1 MEAGDYT
8 APKSCSAGF
17 APVLFRDSGTCD
29 DVGGSRPA
37 ARSEP
42 EIKMK
47 PANLLVIL
55 SDQHNP
61 RIAGCYGHP
70 IVKTPNLDRLA
81 SRGTRFT
88 AAYTNSPI
96 CVPARAS
103 FATGRY
109 VHQIRF
115 WDNAIAYDGS
125 VPAWGHRLMAQG
137 HRVTSIGKLHY
148 LSADP
153 ARDGFHEEIIPMHI
167 ADGIGDLSGLIR
179 DEVIV
184 RTGARKLGPQAGPGE
199 SEYTSY
205 DRDIAAET
213 CRWLEQEAPKHRDK
227 PWVLYVGF
235 VCPHPP
241 FLAPE
246 AFFRLYD
253 EKTIPMPDRYSVAER
268 PRHPYLD
275 ALARGRPYD
284 DGFSGPEMVR
294 RAIAAYYGLVSFLD
308 DNVGKV
314 LAALERAGLAA
325 STRVMYGSDHGENL
339 GTRGLWA
346 KSTLFEEAAGIPLIM
361 AGPDV
366 PQGRTVDT
374 PVTLVDAFPTI
385 LQGVGARASAEDGDL
400 PGASL
405 FDVANGALRDR
416 SAFSEY
422 HATASICGC
431 FMIRRGR
438 YKYLH
443 YVGFDPMLFDL
454 AADPYERRDL
464 ASDPEH
470 RPVLDEYENELRRL
484 LDPDAVDRSARADQA
499 RCMERFGG
507 KAAIM
512 KRGSITHTPPP
523 GVKATLHPVE
533 ADRHL

>member
-1 MEAGDYT
+1 
-8 APKSCSAGF
+8 
-17 APVLFRDSGTCD
+17 
-29 DVGGSRPA
+29 
-37 ARSEP
+37 
-42 EIKMK
+42 MK
-47 PANLLVIL
+47 PSNLLVIL

-61 RIAGCYGHP
+61 RVAGCYGHP
-70 IVKTPNLDRLA
+70 MVKTPNLDRLA
-81 SRGTRFT
+81 ARGTRFKS
-88 AAYTNSPI
+88 AYTNCPI

-125 VPAWGHRLMAQG
+125 VPSWGHRLMAQG

-148 LSADP
+148 VTSDP
-153 ARDGFHEEIIPMHI
+153 VRNGFHEEIVPMHI

-184 RTGARKLGPQAGPGE
+184 RSGARTLAPEAGPGE
-199 SEYTSY
+199 SEYTDY
-205 DRDIAAET
+205 DRKVAEET
-213 CRWLEQEAPKHRDK
+213 CRWLEREASKHGDK

-241 FLAPE
+241 FIAPE

-253 EKTIPMPDRYSVAER
+253 ENAIPMPDRYAQSER
-268 PRHPYLD
+268 PRHPYID

-284 DGFSGPEMVR
+284 EGFSGPEMVR
-294 RAIAAYYGLVSFLD
+294 RVIAAYYGLVSYLD

-314 LAALERAGLAA
+314 LASLERAGLA
-325 STRVMYGSDHGENL
+325 STTRVIYGTDHGESL
-339 GTRGLWA
+339 GARGLWA
-346 KSTLFEEAAGIPLIM
+346 KSILFEEAAGIPLIM
-361 AGPDV
+361 AGPEV
-366 PQGRTVDT
+366 PEGRSVDT

-385 LQGVGARASAEDGDL
+385 MQAVGASPAVEDRDL

-405 FDVANGALRDR
+405 FDIANGALAGRT
-416 SAFSEY
+416 AFSEY
-422 HATASICGC
+422 HASAAICGT

-438 YKYLH
+438 YKYIH
-443 YVGFDPMLFDL
+443 YVGCDPMLFDL
-454 AADPYERRDL
+454 AADPYERNDL
-464 ASDPEH
+464 AHSPEH
-470 RPVLDEYENELRRL
+470 RRVLEEYERELRRL
-484 LDPDAVDRSARADQA
+484 LDPDAIDQRARDDQT
-499 RCMERFGG
+499 RHMERFGG

-523 GVKATLHPVE
+523 GVKAKLHPVE
-533 ADRHL
+533 ADHRG

>member
-1 MEAGDYT
+1 M
-8 APKSCSAGF
+8 
-17 APVLFRDSGTCD
+17 
-29 DVGGSRPA
+29 
-37 ARSEP
+37 
-42 EIKMK
+42 IK
-47 PANLLVIL
+47 PSNLLVIL

-61 RIAGCYGHP
+61 RIAGCCGHP
-70 IVKTPNLDRLA
+70 TVKTPNLDRLA
-81 SRGTRFT
+81 AEGTRFT
-88 AAYTNSPI
+88 SAYTNSPI

-125 VPAWGHRLMAQG
+125 VPSWGHRLMAQG

-148 LSADP
+148 LKTDP
-153 ARDGFHEEIIPMHI
+153 ARNGFHEEIIPMHI

-184 RTGARKLGPQAGPGE
+184 RSGARTLAPEAGAGE
-199 SEYTSY
+199 SEYTDY
-205 DRDIAAET
+205 DRKIATET
-213 CRWLEQEAPKHRDK
+213 CRWLEQEAPKHSDK

-241 FLAPE
+241 FIAPE

-253 EKTIPMPDRYSVAER
+253 ENEIPMPDRYGHAER
-268 PRHPYLD
+268 PRHPYID

-284 DGFSGPEMVR
+284 EGFGGPEMVR
-294 RAIAAYYGLVSFLD
+294 RVIAAYYGLVSFLD

-314 LAALERAGLAA
+314 LASLERAGFA
-325 STRVMYGSDHGENL
+325 STTRVIYGSDHGESL
-339 GTRGLWA
+339 GARGLWA
-346 KSTLFEEAAGIPLIM
+346 KSILFEEAAGIPLIM

-366 PQGRTVDT
+366 PQGRSVDT

-385 LQGVGARASAEDGDL
+385 LQAVGARPAAEDRAL

-405 FDVANGALRDR
+405 FDVANGALPGRT
-416 SAFSEY
+416 AFSEY
-422 HATASICGC
+422 HASAAICGT

-438 YKYLH
+438 YKYIH
-443 YVGFDPMLFDL
+443 YVGFNPMLFDL
-454 AADPYERRDL
+454 AVDPYERNDL
-464 ASDPEH
+464 ASNPAH
-470 RPVLDEYENELRRL
+470 RSVIEEYERELRRL
-484 LDPDAVDRSARADQA
+484 LDPDAVDRRARDDQM
-499 RCMERFGG
+499 RHMEHFGG

-523 GVKATLHPVE
+523 GVKLTLHPVE
-533 ADRHL
+533 ADRRA

>member
-1 MEAGDYT
+1 MN
-8 APKSCSAGF
+8 PS
-17 APVLFRDSGTCD
+17 
-29 DVGGSRPA
+29 
-37 ARSEP
+37 
-42 EIKMK
+42 
-47 PANLLVIL
+47 NLLVIL

-61 RIAGCYGHP
+61 RITGCYGHP
-70 IVKTPNLDRLA
+70 MIRTPNLDRLA
-81 SRGTRFT
+81 SRGTRF
-88 AAYTNSPI
+88 ASAYTNCPI

-125 VPAWGHRLMAQG
+125 VPSWGHRLMAQG

-148 LSADP
+148 VKADP
-153 ARDGFHEEIIPMHI
+153 ARNGFHEEIIPMHI

-184 RTGARKLGPQAGPGE
+184 RTGSRKLGPEAGPGE
-199 SEYTSY
+199 SEYTEY
-205 DRDIAAET
+205 DRNIAAET
-213 CRWLEQEAPKHRDK
+213 CRWLEREAPKHRDK

-241 FLAPE
+241 FIAPE
-246 AFFRLYD
+246 QFFGLYD
-253 EKTIPMPDRYSVAER
+253 SNAIPMPDRYAAAER
-268 PRHPYLD
+268 PHHPYLD

-284 DGFSGPEMVR
+284 EGFSGPDTVR

-308 DNVGKV
+308 GNVGKV
-314 LAALERAGLAA
+314 LNTLEHAGLAA
-325 STRVMYGSDHGENL
+325 STRVLYGTDHGENL
-339 GTRGLWA
+339 GARGLWA
-346 KSTLFEEAAGIPLIM
+346 KSTLFEESAGIPLIM

-366 PQGRTVDT
+366 PQNRSVDT

-385 LQGVGARASAEDGDL
+385 LHAVGAKASPEDADL

-405 FDVANGALRDR
+405 LDVANGVVRDR
-416 SAFSEY
+416 RAFSEY
-422 HATASICGC
+422 HASASICGS

-438 YKYLH
+438 YKYIH

-464 ASDPEH
+464 AGDPGH
-470 RPVLDEYENELRRL
+470 RHVVGEYEQELRRL
-484 LDPDAVDRSARADQA
+484 LDPDAVDRRAREDQA
-499 RCMERFGG
+499 QHMERFGG
-507 KAAIM
+507 KAAIL
-512 KRGSITHTPPP
+512 KRGSINHTPPP
-523 GVKATLHPVE
+523 GVQLTLHPVE
-533 ADRHL
+533 VDRHA